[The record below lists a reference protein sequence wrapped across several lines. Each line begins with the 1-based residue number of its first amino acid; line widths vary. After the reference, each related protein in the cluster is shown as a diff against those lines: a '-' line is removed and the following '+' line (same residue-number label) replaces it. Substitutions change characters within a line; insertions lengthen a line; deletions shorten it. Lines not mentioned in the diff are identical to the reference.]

1 MVLRHLYIWPRSPE
15 RFMWTFGWPLFGL
28 IIWGLTISFLQ
39 SNSLSTFSFITFIM
53 SGIIFWEMVVQPQR
67 EISINFIDEM
77 WNKNFLNIFSS
88 PLTNAEY
95 LTALVIIGIFKMFA
109 TLISLTLGAVILY
122 QFNIFATFGFFVP
135 ALFIN
140 LLLFGMALGFIVN
153 ALILRFGWSMQE
165 MAWAIVAIIQP
176 LACVLYPLTALP
188 EWVQR
193 ISLMLPPTYVFEEMR
208 RIMSVG
214 SVNFTNLFISFFM
227 NVAYLV
233 FSLLFFKLMYE
244 HARVHGR
251 LIKIS

>member
-39 SNSLSTFSFITFIM
+39 NNSASSFSFITFIM
-53 SGIIFWEMVVQPQR
+53 GGIIFWEMVVQPQR

-95 LTALVIIGIFKMFA
+95 LTALVIIGILKMFA
-109 TLISLTLGAVILY
+109 TLASLTVGAMFLY
-122 QFNIFATFGFFVP
+122 QFNIFSTFG
-135 ALFIN
+135 LFIPVLFVN

-188 EWVQR
+188 DWVQR
-193 ISLMLPPTYVFEEMR
+193 ISLALPPTYVFEEMR
-208 RIMSVG
+208 RIMANGQIDMKNIV
-214 SVNFTNLFISFFM
+214 ISFLM
-227 NVAYLV
+227 NLGYLL
-233 FSLLFFKLMYE
+233 FSLVLFKMMYE
-244 HARVHGR
+244 NARVHGR
-251 LIKIS
+251 LVKL